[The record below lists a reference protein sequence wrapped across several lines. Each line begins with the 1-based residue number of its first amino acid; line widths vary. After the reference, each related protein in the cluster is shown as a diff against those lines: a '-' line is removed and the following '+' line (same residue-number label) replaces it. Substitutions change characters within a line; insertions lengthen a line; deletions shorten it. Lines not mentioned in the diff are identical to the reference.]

1 MGGGMELHY
10 ISMAGLL
17 LIAVSWLLQ
26 YWKMSDGKT
35 GVSREFAALQAAG
48 IALLI
53 IDGMMG
59 GLYDL
64 AAMNLVTCGGALL
77 VLSKAKG

>member
-1 MGGGMELHY
+1 MGGKMELHY
-10 ISMAGLL
+10 VSIAGLA
-17 LIAVSWLLQ
+17 LIAIAWLLQ
-26 YWKMSDGKT
+26 YKRMLKGKPELAR
-35 GVSREFAALQAAG
+35 GFAVLQAAG

-53 IDGMMG
+53 IDGMLS

-64 AAMNLVTCGGALL
+64 VAMNMVTCGGALL

>member
-1 MGGGMELHY
+1 
-10 ISMAGLL
+10 
-17 LIAVSWLLQ
+17 
-26 YWKMSDGKT
+26 MSQGKS
-35 GVSREFAALQAAG
+35 GVSRRFALLQAAG

-53 IDGMMG
+53 IDGLLG

-64 AAMNLVTCGGALL
+64 AAMNLITCGGALL